1 MLSRLVGI
9 GLLVALTG
17 GAVHAAAAPRRA
29 SLRRATVSPAYVPG
43 ELVVRF
49 KPEATAADRKA
60 VLQAEDARAQT
71 SLLLQGRAGGTWAR
85 SGSQRTRSFAARFPG

>member
-1 MLSRLVGI
+1 MVHRGLCAQRGTSYRPKGDSGMLSRLVGI
-9 GLLVALTG
+9 GLLGALTG
-17 GAVHAAAAPRRA
+17 GAVHAAGAPRRA
-29 SLRRATVSPAYVPG
+29 ALRRATVSPAYVPG

-71 SLLLQGRAGGTWAR
+71 APLVQGEG
-85 SGSQRTRSFAARFPG
+85 